1 MEIRIF
7 DDLGVEENI
16 LKWTLKK
23 YDGTVSIG
31 FIWLSNVMDEVCN
44 LVTTIVNL

>member
-1 MEIRIF
+1 MEINIF

-23 YDGTVSIG
+23 YDGTVYTG
-31 FIWLSNVMDEVCN
+31 FNWLSNVMDKVCS
-44 LVTTIVNL
+44 LVTTTECL